1 MGLYFALAVVSAKL
15 AQADSALFACGGGTR
30 WMIAALF
37 VRRHYNGLRM
47 DPAATG
53 KSAQPVS
60 FDSDSSAKIIIA
72 AFARASLE
80 SFLSPRLS
88 YALGDYTRMINDFAI
103 FPADPTEGQVGTYWY
118 QEGTQAYFDD
128 LDRYKII
135 KAMCRLSC
143 SVCDKTNERSK
154 VFTRKGEFKNVEHL
168 RSHLIHRH
176 GLLMCSLCLESRK
189 IHFRQAHFLCEDEAC
204 LEKKFVVYATE
215 SEMKRH
221 NVMEHGGRM
230 SRCKRLTSLQI
241 PISFHYRR
249 GAQQDRHGRGR
260 RFPSDRTEIQ
270 LPPSIQASLETANAE
285 SSRGTLSSAGA
296 VSNHRETSEFESVGS
311 FEVLATVDSE
321 PSSISS
327 DALRQIPRTARLED
341 SSFPPLPAAP
351 SRGKKKRKN
360 AFGGLD
366 GNSTASLLH
375 PQNNAAL
382 SIRNNSPAWLAANR
396 PPNLLGCSSQQ
407 PRHVLNSGRLSSSSS
422 PSILH
427 SRSTTRSTHLSPS
440 YESTVSVSLVKSHEP
455 SSSGT
460 GSSSRNST
468 TKTTF
473 THSASLLNLTARG
486 FSGNSISS
494 FPPVSAV
501 LTAKSATSILTL
513 LKAEDVNSANK
524 SLVVRIRVAL
534 ENDEKKYAAFKEISS
549 KYRHDLINT
558 EEYLACVCQF
568 GLSHLVLEL
577 ARLCPDP
584 EKQKELV
591 ETYNFNTRGCG
602 SHVNN
607 LGNDSGLSKNMRSL
621 KKGKEKCQE
630 NEISAAKD
638 VLVESIISSMKK
650 LESNYKS
657 LVDRTDVLSK
667 DDPHS
672 AKGKSKIL
680 VDDKQS
686 QNGSQSNGDSSKK
699 NLGNGGAGNKHQKK
713 TSKFLRNRLGSDA
726 ATVIEHG
733 GSDASSDMNEVKID
747 EDKDPPEGLPVC
759 GVWKNG
765 GGQRLMA
772 MTQRNHRKR

>member
-1 MGLYFALAVVSAKL
+1 
-15 AQADSALFACGGGTR
+15 
-30 WMIAALF
+30 
-37 VRRHYNGLRM
+37 
-47 DPAATG
+47 
-53 KSAQPVS
+53 
-60 FDSDSSAKIIIA
+60 
-72 AFARASLE
+72 
-80 SFLSPRLS
+80 
-88 YALGDYTRMINDFAI
+88 MINDFAI

-128 LDRYKII
+128 LDHYKII

-154 VFTRKGEFKNVEHL
+154 VFTRKGDFKNVEHL

-189 IHFRQAHFLCEDEAC
+189 VFICEQNLYTKAQLDQHIKTGDSEVDGSETERGGFKGHPACEFCQNPFYGENELYCHMSTEHYTCHICQRQHPGQYEYYKNYDDLEIHFRQAHFLCEDEAC

-221 NVMEHGGRM
+221 NVMKHGGRM

-249 GAQQDRHGRGR
+249 GTQQDRHGRGR
-260 RFPSDRTEIQ
+260 RFPSDRTENQ

-285 SSRGTLSSAGA
+285 SSRGTSSSAGA

-327 DALRQIPRTARLED
+327 DALRQNPRTARLED
-341 SSFPPLPAAP
+341 ASFPPLPAAP

-375 PQNNAAL
+375 HQNNAAL
-382 SIRNNSPAWLAANR
+382 SIRNNSPAWPAANR

-440 YESTVSVSLVKSHEP
+440 YENTVSVSLVKSHEP
-455 SSSGT
+455 SSSGN

-473 THSASLLNLTARG
+473 THSASLPNLTARG
-486 FSGNSISS
+486 FSDNSISS

-524 SLVVRIRVAL
+524 SLVVRIRAAL

-591 ETYNFNTRGCG
+591 ETYNFNTRSCG
-602 SHVNN
+602 SHASNF
-607 LGNDSGLSKNMRSL
+607 GNDSGLSKNMRSL

-630 NEISAAKD
+630 NEISTSKD

-657 LVDRTDVLSK
+657 LLDRTDVLSK
-667 DDPHS
+667 NDPQS

-699 NLGNGGAGNKHQKK
+699 NSGNGGAGNKHQKK
-713 TSKFLRNRLGSDA
+713 TSRFLRNRLGSDA

-747 EDKDPPEGLPVC
+747 EDQDPPEGLPVC

-765 GGQRLMA
+765 GGQRLVA